1 MLRTI
6 FAIGLFAVLG
16 LFALRLVFGIFGFL
30 FNIFGGLL
38 AFAFKIAIIGL
49 IIYAIIRIFSPD
61 TAKKMRNW
69 GEGNGG
75 I

>member
-16 LFALRLVFGIFGFL
+16 VFALRLVFGIFGFV
-30 FNIFGGLL
+30 FSIFGGLL
-38 AFAFKIAIIGL
+38 AFAFKVAIIGL

-61 TAKKMRNW
+61 TARKMRNW
-69 GEGNGG
+69 GDGESM
-75 I
+75 